1 MIEIIDMVE
10 NTQHFKY
17 HRLWYLFLYFGI
29 FHSKSVIMLVLC
41 LFLAK
46 KYFNQFSLSVLKMN
60 DTVNFKDN
68 VFVHFQWLSNQNFH
82 SESVILIVLCLVLT
96 DSLFSTNFTRWFKGK
111 LFR

>member
-60 DTVNFKDN
+60 DTVNFEDN
-68 VFVHFQWLSNQNFH
+68 FCTFLV
-82 SESVILIVLCLVLT
+82 VIKPDVSIP
-96 DSLFSTNFTRWFKGK
+96 SL
-111 LFR
+111 